1 MSYTITRHAQRRL
14 RQRGLRT
21 GDLELVLQHGTVTD
35 DGVLLTNKDAAA
47 QIAEHHRCISSL
59 ERLRG
64 TAVFTSGDLALSA
77 YRPSR
82 AKVRCMIRSRRC
94 SR

>member
-1 MSYTITRHAQRRL
+1 MSYRITQHAHRRL
-14 RQRGLRT
+14 RQRGIRSR
-21 GDLELVLQHGTVTD
+21 DPDLVLHYGTVTD

-47 QIAEHHRCISSL
+47 QITEHPRLISSL

-64 TAVFTSGDLALSA
+64 TAVFTSGGHVLSA

-82 AKVRCMIRSRRC
+82 PKISRMVRSRRS